1 MRQASTSPD
10 SVADWASSKDQR
22 GGQADMSYSDDSD
35 DDAGYKKYE
44 PSWADSGR
52 KSSFKRREDDIGKAP
67 TPVHVPCQ
75 INECVLLCELFVQS
89 GTGNL
94 GAG

>member
-1 MRQASTSPD
+1 MPRFRVGGCSITIRSFGTCMRQASTSPN

-52 KSSFKRREDDIGKAP
+52 KSSFKRREDDVGKCANS
-67 TPVHVPCQ
+67 CARA
-75 INECVLLCELFVQS
+75 LS
-89 GTGNL
+89 D
-94 GAG
+94 